1 MDCLRID
8 QPHHPRTL
16 KLAHLTAWGAATWL
30 RNPISGRACYARYA
44 TVLEPKLPAQ
54 RSVVPCGQGHHASA
68 SLPARHGTLAYAP
81 PKRNPCP
88 PGGHALAHTT
98 PCGCW
103 CEAARAHRRRTE
115 RGSVRTVLDGLTVT
129 HGGCSV
135 TSGVYTGVCAVGGS
149 VVRPMG
155 SRDAASDASESG
167 GEAEPV
173 AHPDA
178 WVQCD
183 KCTKWRRIPYS
194 ESEKIGDGDWCA
206 RLPIAC
212 RPHRWPSRADAHTIR
227 TASPSSSR
235 PCARPLPP
243 SASGVGPTRY
253 VHAVRAVRA
262 QVLRDERRRAVQHVQ
277 VAAGAVGRRDRQ
289 AALRPTGAQRP
300 SSLWVYPV
308 RTGAT

>member
-183 KCTKWRRIPYS
+183 KCTKWRRISLTQLSLSLTPS
-194 ESEKIGDGDWCA
+194 HTQLS
-206 RLPIAC
+206 LSLSLTHIAL
-212 RPHRWPSRADAHTIR
+212 SLTHT
-227 TASPSSSR
+227 
-235 PCARPLPP
+235 
-243 SASGVGPTRY
+243 
-253 VHAVRAVRA
+253 
-262 QVLRDERRRAVQHVQ
+262 
-277 VAAGAVGRRDRQ
+277 
-289 AALRPTGAQRP
+289 
-300 SSLWVYPV
+300 SSLSL
-308 RTGAT
+308 TQLSLTHTSLSLSLTTLT